1 MNRLFSP
8 LFIIKAKHKYVITRA
23 HTKGPLMNRHNGLAI
38 SDERREL
45 LDQFQFLN
53 VNYSVFQRRGD
64 NELAPGNSDDT
75 SFNECRGNA

>member
-1 MNRLFSP
+1 
-8 LFIIKAKHKYVITRA
+8 
-23 HTKGPLMNRHNGLAI
+23 MNRHNGLAI